1 VIEAAVVDEMTA
13 SSSGSDL
20 AHGRRTTPAVAPQ
33 RWPLLGH
40 LPAMIR
46 SPFSFIQSL
55 NEIDDDVFVVYLGR
69 TPAYLVTHP
78 QLVRHMLVVDPESF
92 IKGLQ
97 YQKLAGLLGNSLA
110 TVNGPAHRSRRR
122 LMQPAFHRARIQQH
136 TRAMREAAD
145 ELIRDWRPGDIIP
158 IDEAMRALALTIV
171 TGALFST
178 KIDPEMMSSVQ
189 RDLPLVLHGVARRA
203 LLPSATI
210 ERLPLPANRRFREA
224 NDRLRQVVAELVA
237 RDHATAADHHDFL
250 SLLLKSHDPDTGF
263 RLDNPRIQDELVN
276 FMFAGAETTGNA
288 MAWLWHVLGAEPE
301 IERRLHAES
310 SEGVSEFTERVV
322 LETLRLYPPPWLV
335 PRQTIRPVQL
345 GQYIIPSGAHVL
357 FSPFAIQRDS
367 RNYPDPLTF
376 DPDRWL
382 PDRVGQSRRAYFP
395 FGGGAHNCIGQGF
408 ALLEMVTVATAIAG
422 RYRLVPVSPTKF
434 KTSATLA
441 PDELRMRVEP
451 YKQNLAGRA
460 PTPATTCR

>member
-1 VIEAAVVDEMTA
+1 MTA
-13 SSSGSDL
+13 SSSGSEL
-20 AHGRRTTPAVAPQ
+20 ALGRSAAPAVAPN

-40 LPAMIR
+40 VSTLIR

-55 NEIDDDVFVVYLGR
+55 NEIDADIFVVYLGR
-69 TPAYLVTHP
+69 IPAYLVTNP

-92 IKGLQ
+92 VKGLQ
-97 YQKLAGLLGNSLA
+97 YQRLAGLLGDSLS
-110 TVNGPAHRSRRR
+110 TVSGPAHRSRRR

-136 TRAMREAAD
+136 VGAMREAAED
-145 ELIRDWRPGDIIP
+145 LIRDWRPGDIVA

-171 TGALFST
+171 TRALFSAE
-178 KIDPEMMSSVQ
+178 IDAEMMSTVQ
-189 RDLPLVLHGVARRA
+189 RDLPLVLHGVAWRA
-203 LLPSATI
+203 LLPGRTVD
-210 ERLPLPANRRFREA
+210 RLPLPANKRFHEA
-224 NDRLRQVVAELVA
+224 KDRLRQVVAALAA
-237 RDHATAADHHDFL
+237 RDHPTTASHHDFV
-250 SLLLKSHDPDTGF
+250 SLLLESHDPDTGF
-263 RLDNPRIQDELVN
+263 RLDSARIQDELAN

-288 MAWLWHVLGAEPE
+288 MAWLWQVLGTEPE

-310 SEGVSEFTERVV
+310 CKGVTDLTERVV

-345 GQYIIPSGAHVL
+345 GQYALPSGAHVL

-367 RNYPDPLTF
+367 RNYPDPLIF

-395 FGGGAHNCIGQGF
+395 FGAGPHNCIGQGF
-408 ALLEMVTVATAIAG
+408 AMLEMVTVASAIAR
-422 RYRLVPVSPTKF
+422 RYRLVPLSPTNF

-451 YKQNLAGRA
+451 Y
-460 PTPATTCR
+460 PD